1 MRERLNGRG
10 SGRALTMMLAVALAA
25 AGCGGSDQPATE
37 DAAKAAAAKTDAT
50 QAAQATAAKTA
61 EQGAKQAAQGLEAM
75 AKGLEAMASGAPGGT
90 KAVDPVSFR
99 DLQTFFP
106 DLEGWEKEKPT
117 GERMTSP
124 FAFSQAE
131 VRYSKGDSQI
141 EMKLVDSGFN
151 QLLFTPF
158 AMMMQAGYEKETQS
172 GYEKSTTVA
181 GMPGW
186 EKWDTE
192 GKDGSVNALVG
203 KRFLLSIEGS
213 NLTDVKALHAIAGK
227 IDLNKLAA
235 LK

>member
-1 MRERLNGRG
+1 MRHVTWA
-10 SGRALTMMLAVALAA
+10 ALALSLAA
-25 AGCGGSDQPATE
+25 AGCGSSEQKRAEEAARAAEAT
-37 DAAKAAAAKTDAT
+37 AAKTT
-50 QAAQATAAKTA
+50 EQAAKTA

-75 AKGLEAMASGAPGGT
+75 AKGLEAMAGGAGGG
-90 KAVDPVSFR
+90 KAVEPVSFR

-106 DLEGWEKEKPT
+106 DLDGWEKEKPT

-131 VRYSKGDSQI
+131 VRYNKGDAQI
-141 EMKLVDSGFN
+141 EMKIVDSGFN

-186 EKWDTE
+186 EKWNTE

-203 KRFLLSIEGS
+203 KRFLVSIEGS
-213 NLTDVKALHAIAGK
+213 NVPDVKALHAIAAK
-227 IDLNKLAA
+227 LDLTRLAA

>member
-1 MRERLNGRG
+1 MRHVIWT
-10 SGRALTMMLAVALAA
+10 ALALSIAVAACGSSEQKRAEEAA
-25 AGCGGSDQPATE
+25 RAAEAT
-37 DAAKAAAAKTDAT
+37 AKATQQAT
-50 QAAQATAAKTA
+50 QTAAKTA

-75 AKGLEAMASGAPGGT
+75 AKGLEAMASGGAGGT
-90 KAVDPVSFR
+90 KAVAPVSFR

-106 DLEGWEKEKPT
+106 DIDGWEKEKPT

-124 FAFSQAE
+124 FSFSQAE
-131 VRYSKGDSQI
+131 VRYNKGDARI

-158 AMMMQAGYEKETQS
+158 AMMMQAGYEKETQN

-186 EKWDTE
+186 EKWNTE

-203 KRFLLSIEGS
+203 KRFLLSIEGR
-213 NLTDVKALHAIAGK
+213 NVPDVKALHAIAAT
-227 IDLNKLAA
+227 IDMNKLAA

>member
-1 MRERLNGRG
+1 MRQLRRER
-10 SGRALTMMLAVALAA
+10 RAEEAA
-25 AGCGGSDQPATE
+25 AQAE
-37 DAAKAAAAKTDAT
+37 AAAKATE
-50 QAAQATAAKTA
+50 QAAKTA
-61 EQGAKQAAQGLEAM
+61 EQAAKQAAQGLEAM
-75 AKGLEAMASGAPGGT
+75 AKGLEAMAGGGAGGG

-106 DLEGWEKEKPT
+106 DIDGWEKEKPT
-117 GERMTSP
+117 GERMTAP

-131 VRYSKGDSQI
+131 VRYNKGDARI

-151 QLLFTPF
+151 QLFFTPF

-186 EKWDTE
+186 EKWNTE
-192 GKDGSVNALVG
+192 GKDGEVNALVG

-213 NLTDVKALHAIAGK
+213 NIDDVKALHAIAAT
-227 IDLNKLAA
+227 IDLTKLAA

>member
-1 MRERLNGRG
+1 MRYVT
-10 SGRALTMMLAVALAA
+10 LTAVALSIAI
-25 AGCGGSDQPATE
+25 AGCGSSEQQRAQENAQAADA
-37 DAAKAAAAKTDAT
+37 AAKATEQAT
-50 QAAQATAAKTA
+50 RTAAKSA

-75 AKGLEAMASGAPGGT
+75 AKGLEAMAGAGGG
-90 KAVDPVSFR
+90 KAVEPVSFR

-106 DLEGWEKEKPT
+106 DLDGWEKEKPT

-131 VRYSKGDSQI
+131 VRYNKGDAQI

-158 AMMMQAGYEKETQS
+158 AMMMQAGYEKETQT

-186 EKWDTE
+186 EKWNTD

-213 NLTDVKALHAIAGK
+213 NVPDVKALHAIAAK
-227 IDLNKLAA
+227 IDFNKLAA

>member
-1 MRERLNGRG
+1 MRRVA
-10 SGRALTMMLAVALAA
+10 STALALAIAA
-25 AGCGGSDQPATE
+25 AGCGGSEQRTPEPAAPKPAE
-37 DAAKAAAAKTDAT
+37 
-50 QAAQATAAKTA
+50 QGAKTA

-75 AKGLEAMASGAPGGT
+75 AKGLEAMASGAGGG
-90 KAVDPVSFR
+90 KSVDPVSFR

-106 DLEGWEKEKPT
+106 DLDGWEKEKPT

-141 EMKLVDSGFN
+141 DMKLVDSGFN

-186 EKWDTE
+186 EKWNTD

-213 NLTDVKALHAIAGK
+213 NVPDVKALHAIVAK